1 MTTAELDG
9 AAAGGRPE
17 NQGDPQ
23 MGQTEQVAGPRP
35 VVAFDHRSPEFK
47 ARNYEIFREMRE
59 QCPIAWSQSWG
70 GFWFVIDYDSVF
82 DVARHPEIFSSQ
94 PERRVPVPPYTAHFL
109 PMDSDPPQV
118 QQYRKM
124 LLPWYTPKAALADEP
139 WLRAVATELIDEFIE
154 RGHAD
159 VIAELT
165 TPLPARWIL
174 ATLGLDERR
183 WPDYVH
189 WVHTIV
195 HERSHH
201 PELATQ
207 AVDELFGELAGV
219 VARRRAE
226 GLGDDMLSGILS
238 GEVDGEPLTD
248 EQILNCVFLQIV
260 GGMDTTSG
268 LTGNALLRLIEQPEL
283 RARLIDEPELLE
295 QATEEF
301 LRHDT
306 PVQGG
311 GNARLVTQDV
321 VFHGQ
326 QLRAGERIV
335 PMYGAANRDPKVF
348 ERPDEIDFDRTQI
361 RHMAFGIGQ
370 HRCLGSNV
378 ARVMFRVMVGE
389 ILRRMPDF
397 RIDGEVTRFDDAGD
411 IYAVRSLPLSFT
423 PGPRVGATEVGAR

>member
-1 MTTAELDG
+1 MTIAE
-9 AAAGGRPE
+9 P
-17 NQGDPQ
+17 
-23 MGQTEQVAGPRP
+23 VGPRP

-47 ARNYEIFREMRE
+47 ERNYEIFREMRE
-59 QCPIAWSQSWG
+59 RCPIAWSEAWG
-70 GFWFVIDYDSVF
+70 GFWFLTDYDSVF
-82 DVARHPEIFSSQ
+82 DVARQTEIFSMQ
-94 PERRVPVPPYTAHFL
+94 PERRVPLPPYKAHFL
-109 PMDSDPPQV
+109 PMDSDPPQL

-124 LLPWYTPKAALADEP
+124 LLPWYTPKAAEADEAR
-139 WLRAVATELIDEFIE
+139 LREIATELTDGFIE

-174 ATLGLDERR
+174 ATLGLDEQR

-195 HERSHH
+195 HERSHN

-207 AVDELFGELAGV
+207 AVQELFGELAAV
-219 VARRRAE
+219 VAQRRAA
-226 GLGDDMLSGILS
+226 GLGEDMLSGILS

-268 LTGNALLRLIEQPEL
+268 LTGNALLRLEEQPEL
-283 RARLIDEPELLE
+283 RKRLLAEPELLE
-295 QATEEF
+295 HATEEF

-311 GNARLVTQDV
+311 GNARLVTEDV

-326 QLRAGERIV
+326 QLRAGDRIV
-335 PMYGAANRDPKVF
+335 PMYGAANRDPDVF
-348 ERPDEIDFDRTQI
+348 ERPDEIDFDRTNI

-370 HRCLGSNV
+370 HRCLGSNH

-397 RIDGEVTRFDDAGD
+397 RIEGEVRRFDDAGD

-423 PGPRVGATEVGAR
+423 PGPRVITAEGSV